1 MYKNQL
7 QKKKWGNVRK
17 KLLLEG
23 GWGGGRHLM
32 SYNKCHIFFLFGG
45 TFPLSIICTGVYQ
58 RWHWSWK
65 GGKNTALHL

>member
-23 GWGGGRHLM
+23 GWGGGATPNEL
-32 SYNKCHIFFLFGG
+32 
-45 TFPLSIICTGVYQ
+45 
-58 RWHWSWK
+58 
-65 GGKNTALHL
+65 